1 MKTIPVFLAS
11 LAYISAVL
19 AGKFIGL
26 STNGLIGLPVY
37 ARGPSL
43 AGISSNIRTEIWN
56 MEFT

>member
-37 ARGPSL
+37 AKSFYLNFVHVHNYSL
-43 AGISSNIRTEIWN
+43 CIVN
-56 MEFT
+56 M